1 MTRTASKIAALKAE
15 MAKLEALDAEDHEK
29 QEQDDGLSLPDYRRY
44 GRQMILDGFGL
55 EGELLL

>member
-1 MTRTASKIAALKAE
+1 MTRTASKIAVLKAE
-15 MAKLEALDAEDHEK
+15 IAKLEALEGEDHETR
-29 QEQDDGLSLPDYRRY
+29 ERDDGLSLPEYRRY